1 MSGFSTRD
9 VRRRRG
15 LVFVAGAMCVA
26 MMGLAAACSGTGRG
40 AQSADA
46 PIRVET
52 SNLFVTVEN
61 KAGAPLVNVTV
72 AVVSTGNQSFTK
84 FISRMENGEKRD
96 ISLGDF
102 SGRDGT
108 TFSLRVVKP
117 KAVKVTAED
126 VASKKHDVEV
136 DWR

>member
-15 LVFVAGAMCVA
+15 LVFVARVIFVGTI
-26 MMGLAAACSGTGRG
+26 GLAASMCSTGG
-40 AQSADA
+40 AGQADDA
-46 PIRVET
+46 AIRVET
-52 SNLFVTVEN
+52 SQLFVTVEN

-72 AVVSTGNQSFTK
+72 AVVSTGNQAFTK
-84 FISRMENGEKRD
+84 FISRMESGEKRD

-117 KAVKVTAED
+117 KTVKVSAED
-126 VASKKHDVEV
+126 VANKKHDVDV
-136 DWR
+136 P